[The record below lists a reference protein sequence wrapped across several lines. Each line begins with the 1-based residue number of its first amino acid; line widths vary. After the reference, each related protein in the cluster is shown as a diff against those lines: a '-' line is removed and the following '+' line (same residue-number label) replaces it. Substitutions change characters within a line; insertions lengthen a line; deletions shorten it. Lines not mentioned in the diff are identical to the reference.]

1 MLVIK
6 HRLPLAIPDE
16 SVVIKWTSDVR
27 YTCGPQQGDT
37 EILHDADGH
46 VVNPDGNAKDVL
58 GPAIAQRN
66 YFSCPRS
73 WGRLGT
79 WHEKSDKLEE
89 RAIPNQMSAAR
100 PRPPSK
106 ATLPAI
112 RHPGAPVLAQKG
124 ICSINSIGGEKGR
137 ALTMKI
143 LELGLVGRGQS
154 ETRWFFR
161 QMWRLR
167 LATAGLG
174 TVPDGKIC
182 LGVLACRRQC
192 GQRSGPRKARS
203 LTKSSNHM
211 FACTHHTIIASLSSL
226 SLSTAYC
233 ATDALLNSGSPLSH
247 WIQTPTAP
255 GACRAITRIRNH
267 IGGLW
272 ADSRRLMS
280 LKILPI
286 STFIQLAG
294 RTASAPF
301 TNRRRPT
308 ASSVLI
314 PQTFSLFATW
324 SGFRPALCLLPFVLE
339 PMEPSDLLES
349 SLPPQSLLVEKN
361 KRQADEPEP
370 PMNAGSR
377 DSGTN
382 KVRIRPAY
390 EGESKARIDELEEEN
405 LQLKHQLNEYNTSE
419 AVNCHKLENENI
431 LLRKA
436 IEDFQKEN
444 AGQTSSIKD
453 AQESIVSWQERSADL
468 EENAKI
474 RKTHNS
480 KTRGGATRP
489 TWHVAS
495 TCLAKYQLT
504 PGLSQAAHA
513 DRVNDLQVRI
523 QALASENTA
532 LRAYAF
538 FCAVLI
544 TESEFF
550 KIKLLDENSS
560 SQQETHQKEKATIT
574 DENERL
580 ANRIEELETEMSL
593 TSDKEKDLAASIVSL
608 QAENSDLVQSVAMLE
623 NAMDHQVLADEA
635 RVAGEEALRGEIS
648 QLITRLNEEE
658 TVTVQCKALNTTLV
672 KDKAELHK
680 ALRGQVERLE
690 IRNSALVEQRKQSVW
705 TQEYVAKLNAKLAET
720 EKDHD
725 VDMSDATNPG
735 NPSPADGT
743 AGTSHAGPPGQPAS
757 PSSPAPNAIPS
768 SSSSRQA
775 SSSNAPST
783 GQSSAPDPQPGR
795 KLWKSTRRPV
805 MASVRQK
812 KTPRSSANQDAQ
824 KAFRKFMHGK
834 LGIKHDNEIDKLFA
848 NRATPELL
856 TAFGDGGAGPEP
868 HPGTEVYPLE
878 MDGEDVTFSNWN
890 DAVGECF
897 ILQFTE
903 TYKPEEG
910 GNIDDDDDDDDD
922 DEVAEINDKLLRPF
936 WKARLQCIR
945 RAQLRVA
952 TAIAN
957 PDYMA
962 QVSEAARRI
971 THRTQLFNRRVHSG
985 QLVWSDSV
993 RELFAALFKV
1003 LSGQVMSSDEEIGE
1017 QRRKKTC
1024 RVIRKDWRHDVLI
1037 NLLKWLD
1044 YNADQ
1049 NSLTASGVSSGPAPH
1064 PRLREPAGNTNRS
1077 SSPYIRRLPRNLY
1090 CPTWLATLD
1099 KAQIS
1104 SLDPQDPIG
1113 LPVEVLELQTN
1124 TKFDAN
1130 EMDKDEFWRP
1140 PPKSAAL

>member
-1 MLVIK
+1 MTQ
-6 HRLPLAIPDE
+6 A
-16 SVVIKWTSDVR
+16 
-27 YTCGPQQGDT
+27 G
-37 EILHDADGH
+37 
-46 VVNPDGNAKDVL
+46 
-58 GPAIAQRN
+58 
-66 YFSCPRS
+66 
-73 WGRLGT
+73 GRFLQNS
-79 WHEKSDKLEE
+79 SDKLHRKRYSGLASFASEGKE
-89 RAIPNQMSAAR
+89 NSQGVEFRIPFWALEKHRQRLVTLGEYDSPSGFKVLTKKDIVSDGEAVHGAELQAAEVR
-100 PRPPSK
+100 VKGEPGENVNIIFSQPP
-106 ATLPAI
+106 A
-112 RHPGAPVLAQKG
+112 R
-124 ICSINSIGGEKGR
+124 
-137 ALTMKI
+137 
-143 LELGLVGRGQS
+143 LEGVENNMWRDLLGQS

-167 LATAGLG
+167 AGLG

-182 LGVLACRRQC
+182 RGVLACRRQC
-192 GQRSGPRKARS
+192 GQRSGPP
-203 LTKSSNHM
+203 
-211 FACTHHTIIASLSSL
+211 
-226 SLSTAYC
+226 LSTAYC

-308 ASSVLI
+308 ASPGS
-314 PQTFSLFATW
+314 A
-324 SGFRPALCLLPFVLE
+324 LPFASCPSFWTL

-349 SLPPQSLLVEKN
+349 SLPPQLVEKN

-623 NAMDHQVLADEA
+623 DAMDHQVLVDEA

-690 IRNSALVEQRKQSVW
+690 IHNSAFVEQRKQSVW

-757 PSSPAPNAIPS
+757 HSSPAPNAIPS

-795 KLWKSTRRPV
+795 KSGKSTRRPV

-812 KTPRSSANQDAQ
+812 KTPRSSANEDAQ
-824 KAFRKFMHGK
+824 KAFRKFVHGK

-878 MDGEDVTFSNWN
+878 MDGEDVAFSNWN

-922 DEVAEINDKLLRPF
+922 EVAEINDKLLRPF

-945 RAQLRVA
+945 RAQLHVA
-952 TAIAN
+952 RAIAD
-957 PDYMA
+957 PEYMA
-962 QVSEAARRI
+962 QVNKAARRI
-971 THRTQLFNRRVHSG
+971 THRNQLFHRRVHSG
-985 QLVWSDSV
+985 HLVWSDPV
-993 RELFAALFKV
+993 RKLFAVLFNV
-1003 LSGQVMSSDEEIGE
+1003 LTGQVMSSDEEIGE
-1017 QRRKKTC
+1017 ERRKKTC
-1024 RVIRKDWRHDVLI
+1024 RVIRKDWRHAVLI

-1049 NSLTASGVSSGPAPH
+1049 NNLTASGVSSGPAPH
-1064 PRLREPAGNTNRS
+1064 PRLREPAGSTNRS

-1113 LPVEVLELQTN
+1113 LPVEVLELETN
-1124 TKFDAN
+1124 AKFDAN
-1130 EMDKDEFWRP
+1130 EMDKDEFWQP